1 MNNSYPFYL
10 RLFENGNLQKKVT
23 AAKKILEDCRVCPRN
38 CRVNRVKGELGECR
52 IGAEPIISSYFPH
65 FGEEAPL
72 VGSRG
77 SGTIFI
83 CGCNLRCLF
92 CQNYDISH
100 QLLGKSTSI
109 KRFAG
114 MMLELQDA
122 GCHNINIVTP
132 SHIVPQLLE
141 ALW

>member
-72 VGSRG
+72 EPSLSVAV
-77 SGTIFI
+77 I
-83 CGCNLRCLF
+83 CAACSARIMILVISCLV
-92 CQNYDISH
+92 
-100 QLLGKSTSI
+100 
-109 KRFAG
+109 RAP
-114 MMLELQDA
+114 
-122 GCHNINIVTP
+122 P
-132 SHIVPQLLE
+132 SKGLPE
-141 ALW
+141 